1 MKSILIAIYIICSS
15 INTIAQLPEFEVRD
29 LDQNW
34 IHLSDLN
41 GEELTVID
49 FWATWCKPC
58 VSAIPKLN
66 ALYVEFSNQGVE
78 FVGIN
83 VDGPRNHS
91 KVKPFVNTL
100 NIKYP
105 IVLDPDQDL
114 VNEYNVTAFPTLI
127 VVNSKGNE
135 LFVHEGFNPGD
146 EKMIRDKLIKLLE
159 NETKN

>member
-1 MKSILIAIYIICSS
+1 MKSFLLVIFIIYSS
-15 INTIAQLPEFEVRD
+15 IDTFAQLPELEVRD

-34 IHLSDLN
+34 ISLSDLN
-41 GEELTVID
+41 GEKLTVID

-58 VSAIPKLN
+58 VSALPKLN
-66 ALYVEFSNQGVE
+66 LIYTEFSEQGVA

-83 VDGPRNHS
+83 VDGPRNQS
-91 KVKPFVNTL
+91 KVKPFVSTL
-100 NIKYP
+100 SIKYP

-127 VVNSKGNE
+127 VLNSEGEE

-146 EKMIRDKLIKLLE
+146 EVIIRDKLIKLL
-159 NETKN
+159 KK

>member
-1 MKSILIAIYIICSS
+1 MKSILIIISVFYSS
-15 INTIAQLPEFEVRD
+15 ISAFSQLPEIEVRD

-34 IHLSDLN
+34 ISLSDLN

-58 VSAIPKLN
+58 VTAIPKLN
-66 ALYVEFSNQGVE
+66 SLYTEFSKQGIE

-100 NIKYP
+100 NINYP

-127 VVNSKGNE
+127 IVNSKGEE

-146 EKMIRDKLIKLLE
+146 EKLIRDELIKLLE
-159 NETKN
+159 K